1 MLYKP
6 DIDVYPV
13 RWTSRVYDSSPIINS
28 LLLILNARLRFTGYD
43 TLKISPVST
52 IFIIN
57 VKENNSPQLDT
68 SPNPDSA
75 T

>member
-43 TLKISPVST
+43 TLKISPVSDLCSCMLWL
-52 IFIIN
+52 IFYG
-57 VKENNSPQLDT
+57 PCY
-68 SPNPDSA
+68 
-75 T
+75 